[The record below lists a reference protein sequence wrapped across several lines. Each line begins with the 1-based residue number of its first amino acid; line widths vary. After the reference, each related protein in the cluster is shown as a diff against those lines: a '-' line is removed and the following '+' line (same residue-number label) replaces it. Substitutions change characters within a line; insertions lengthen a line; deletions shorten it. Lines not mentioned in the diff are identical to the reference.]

1 MDSDRQAGMAL
12 SREFSRRNVLAA
24 GAAALAAAATLGEPS
39 LAQTVSEPETG
50 KALVLSGG
58 GAKGAFELG
67 AITYL
72 YEAGIKPDIICGTSV
87 GALNAAKLAEGPDGL
102 AGLESLWSSMRN
114 NADMFINSDWLSEID
129 QDFAGILMG
138 ATSSSSV
145 QSGYNSGITFLSSLI
160 NALPVLLGRGTGLLA
175 STQVVFTRAVSL
187 YDAEP
192 IRVKIDANL
201 DANKIASWGDQGN
214 QLWISMV
221 DLNTGLLRYV
231 NAKGQVFERDCKTPV
246 TSQPAQLCQQEAA
259 SVQAAQDV
267 LNILNNTPTSEI
279 PGGEQDHRGLLRA
292 SRNKLQ
298 NAQAAYQTCMANAT
312 STAGAQ
318 QIVVDIHDAVKASA
332 SSPPAFSPWPCAGG
346 LYVDGGVRT
355 LLPLEPALAAGAR
368 DVYAVVAG
376 VVAPST
382 ELNGGRLLDVVSRSI
397 DLLSSEIGYRDSLR
411 PSNLQSFY
419 LVMPDVEIHDTN
431 VIDPGL
437 IQINRD
443 YGYMRMADV
452 LNRVDP
458 TEQQAR
464 FGLSTAVAA
473 KRKAIWQLENRRAGQ
488 PDPSDP
494 SAPVSA
500 GGDPGLDAAIQQGK
514 QDLKEMLNQ
523 RRASGDPIPPDIDT
537 WTQSPERHSWLS

>member
-1 MDSDRQAGMAL
+1 MMDSDRQAGMASSRQL
-12 SREFSRRNVLAA
+12 SRRAVLTA
-24 GAAALAAAATLGEPS
+24 AAALAATASLSEPS

-67 AITYL
+67 AVTYL

-87 GALNAAKLAEGPDGL
+87 GAINAAKLAEGPDGL
-102 AGLESLWSSMRN
+102 AGLDTLWSSMRS
-114 NADMFINSDWLSEID
+114 NADMYVNSVWLNEID
-129 QDFAGILMG
+129 QDFAGILTG
-138 ATSSSSV
+138 TAGSSSV
-145 QSGYNSGITFLSSLI
+145 QSGYDPGITFLRTLV
-160 NALPVLLGRGTGLLA
+160 NALPVLLARGLDILA
-175 STQVVFTRAVSL
+175 SAQVVFTHAVSL
-187 YDAEP
+187 YDAMP
-192 IRVKIDANL
+192 IRAKIDANL

-231 NAKGQVFERDCKTPV
+231 NTRGQVFERDCKTPV

-267 LNILNNTPTSEI
+267 LNILSNTPTSEI
-279 PGGEQDHRGLLRA
+279 PGGEQVQRGLLRA
-292 SRNKLQ
+292 SSNRLQ
-298 NAQAAYQTCMANAT
+298 AAQAAYQTCMANALGT
-312 STAGAQ
+312 DGTQ

-376 VVAPST
+376 VIAPSK

-397 DLLSSEIGYRDSLR
+397 DLLSGEIGYRDILR
-411 PSNLQSFY
+411 PPNLQSFY
-419 LVMPDVEIHDTN
+419 LVMPDIEIHDTN
-431 VIDPGL
+431 VVDPGL
-437 IQINRD
+437 IRINRD

-458 TEQQAR
+458 SEQQAR

-494 SAPVSA
+494 SAPVKA
-500 GGDPGLDAAIQQGK
+500 GGDPGLDAAIQRGK
-514 QDLKEMLNQ
+514 RDLMEMLNQ
-523 RRASGDPIPPDIDT
+523 RRASGDPMPPNIDT
-537 WTQSPERHSWLS
+537 WTQNPELHPWLS